1 MSGILAPIIKVG
13 SYANSLNKEYYS
25 HSHEELKQMGFLQR
39 IKIYNW
45 SFELCALLIC
55 AVVFTFY
62 KVGLFINGKKAERLF
77 TRVNEY
83 LKNEEQFARVGFAN
97 KDGSKLQFLDER
109 QKTWFTTFATGRSAI
124 ESLTMRVHLYGR
136 SNPVAMLVER
146 VLYIFFPSLVIRDI
160 EEYCEIVVR
169 PNGIYVA
176 NELAKPNTNV
186 PDVLNNFK
194 FVTSIVNKSS
204 MNEVRQDNYYLSL
217 TRTSESSKLPF
228 EYVYMSEMNQLN
240 EFISHYGSNFTQILE
255 KASGI
260 LHSISFTDLPA
271 DKPLTDKVWNSNL
284 QPRAVIRTSIP
295 VTEKDLQA
303 LKEVIG
309 LVIAVYDNFTK
320 DVVHGNSNTFI
331 THDILKKTSQLR
343 SQELAK
349 IVKTMKQVEREMA
362 MEKKQ
367 EAEKEKRR
375 LLKQSGEQEKSDQ
388 KKKDRRERRAKN
400 KQKVRM

>member
-1 MSGILAPIIKVG
+1 MGSILAPLGKVG
-13 SYANSLNKEYYS
+13 AYVNSLNKEYFS
-25 HSHEELKQMGFLQR
+25 HSYEELKELGFVRRARL
-39 IKIYNW
+39 YNW
-45 SFELCALLIC
+45 SFELCALLVC
-55 AVVFTFY
+55 AIVYAFY
-62 KVGLFINGKKAERLF
+62 KVGLFINSRRADKLF
-77 TRVNEY
+77 TQVNDY
-83 LKNEEQFARVGFAN
+83 LKNDEQFARVGFAH
-97 KDGSKLQFLDER
+97 KDGSKLQYLDER
-109 QKTWFTTFATGRSAI
+109 QKTWFTTFATGRSAV
-124 ESLTMRVHLYGR
+124 ESVCMRVHMYGR

-146 VLYIFFPSLVIRDI
+146 LLYTFFPSLVIRDI

-176 NELAKPNTNV
+176 NEAAKPNTNITE
-186 PDVLNNFK
+186 VLNNFK

-204 MNEVRQDNYYLSL
+204 MNEVRHDNYYLSL
-217 TRTSESSKLPF
+217 TRTSESSKLPL

-240 EFISHYGSNFTQILE
+240 DFFSFYCPNFTNVLQ
-255 KASGI
+255 KASRI
-260 LHSISFTDLPA
+260 LQCISFTDLPA

-284 QPRAVIRTSIP
+284 QSRAVIRTSIP
-295 VTEKDLQA
+295 TSDSDIQA
-303 LKEVIG
+303 LEQVIS

-320 DVVHGNSNTFI
+320 DVVQGNPNTFV
-331 THDILKKTSQLR
+331 THDLLKKTSFLR

-362 MEKKQ
+362 IEKKQ

-375 LLKQSGEQEKSDQ
+375 LLKHSGEQEKSDQ